1 VHLRRSRR
9 QRTCRRRRTLH
20 RVTNSISAKRKSP
33 TSAWRRSMPST
44 RRTQDR
50 FGASSRKP
58 AGAAAEA
65 AAAEAA
71 EAAEVAEVAEAA
83 AAAAA
88 AAEPAVCRGGDLAAF
103 ARPDCFPITLTNTS
117 HHGRVRQGRPGQ
129 SMYDLQWCPRPCVGR
144 PTHGGRMDFQ
154 PLSRNASARL
164 DERNPVVEECALH
177 RRAGVAGQVRV
188 LTT

>member
-20 RVTNSISAKRKSP
+20 RVTNSILAKRKSP

-58 AGAAAEA
+58 AAAAVE
-65 AAAEAA
+65 AAEAA
-71 EAAEVAEVAEAA
+71 EAAEVAEAA

-103 ARPDCFPITLTNTS
+103 ARPDCFAITLTNTS
-117 HHGRVRQGRPGQ
+117 HHGRVRQGRPGR
-129 SMYDLQWCPRPCVGR
+129 SMCYLQWCASVHGQAHARRP
-144 PTHGGRMDFQ
+144 GGF
-154 PLSRNASARL
+154 PILSRNAGARR
-164 DERNPVVEECALH
+164 DEGNQVVEECALY